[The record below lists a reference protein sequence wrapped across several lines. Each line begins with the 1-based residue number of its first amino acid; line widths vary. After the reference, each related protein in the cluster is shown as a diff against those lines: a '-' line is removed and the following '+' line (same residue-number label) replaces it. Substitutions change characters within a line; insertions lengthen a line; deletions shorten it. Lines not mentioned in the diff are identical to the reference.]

1 MICNIPLD
9 KIQPNPYQPESRLQV
24 SSDVAE
30 KFAKSILEHGLM
42 QTPVARQR
50 PVNSSSPGLL
60 FYEMGDGWL
69 RLAGYK
75 WLSDNL
81 HSDYAQIPLD
91 VRDLT
96 DDQMADMVME
106 ANSVRQDLSPID
118 KAHFYRECLNRLKL
132 TQAKLAERYKVS
144 QGEIAN
150 TMRLLELPKD
160 IQAEIISRKITETH
174 ALKLIALK
182 DWPGLLQE
190 LVKKIV
196 ATGMSTAALDE
207 EVRQI
212 TNREKKPRK
221 PAVAA
226 DKPVVTTTPPLDTMP
241 QDTQEALV
249 DVAKKAVE
257 QIKDEAELTKPAEKL
272 TNILTEKPQSE
283 ADKAAAGPEPAQII
297 SAEVPQPASN
307 EKPLSLPAK
316 PAAPCKWKRKLILEE
331 VGEVRISIMTL
342 DQKHL
347 FIKRLP
353 GSIESILEQLPGILN
368 EANQKWEEK

>member
-1 MICNIPLD
+1 MICNIPLN

-24 SSDVAE
+24 PGDVAE
-30 KFAKSILEHGLM
+30 KFGKSILEHGLM

-75 WLSDNL
+75 WLNDNG
-81 HSDYAQIPLD
+81 HGYAQIPLD

-106 ANSVRQDLSPID
+106 ANSVRQELSPID
-118 KAHFYRECLNRLKL
+118 KAHFYRECLNRLSL
-132 TQAKLAERYKVS
+132 TQTKLAERYKVS

-150 TMRLLELPKD
+150 TLRLLELPKD

-190 LVKKIV
+190 LVKKII

-221 PAVAA
+221 ATPAA
-226 DKPVVTTTPPLDTMP
+226 DKPVVTTTPPLDAMP
-241 QDTQEALV
+241 KDTQEALV
-249 DVAKKAVE
+249 DMAKKAVE
-257 QIKDEAELTKPAEKL
+257 QIQDEAELTKQAKNIPENIPEKL
-272 TNILTEKPQSE
+272 QSE

-297 SAEVPQPASN
+297 SAEVPQPANN
-307 EKPLSLPAK
+307 EKPLPLPAK
-316 PAAPCKWKRKLILEE
+316 PVAPCKWKRKLILEE

-353 GSIESILEQLPGILN
+353 GSIESMLEQLPGILN
-368 EANQKWEEK
+368 EANEKWEGK